1 GGVGRKQVR
10 GGGIAQNFQQQ
21 IEFVGLQFVEVCQ
34 TQALARRKALLRGQ
48 EPSRFF
54 FGGRGQFGFF
64 RAPVDDAAQAAGAR
78 VGWVLSQA
86 QRDAKRRGI
95 EPACVGRNALRF
107 VFVQR
112 RLVDQEVA
120 CGNQSKR
127 GPPEPVSIGVGFG
140 FSEPSSDD
148 AQ

>member
-1 GGVGRKQVR
+1 
-10 GGGIAQNFQQQ
+10 
-21 IEFVGLQFVEVCQ
+21 
-34 TQALARRKALLRGQ
+34 
-48 EPSRFF
+48 
-54 FGGRGQFGFF
+54 
-64 RAPVDDAAQAAGAR
+64 
-78 VGWVLSQA
+78 
-86 QRDAKRRGI
+86 

-148 AQ
+148 AQVIRTVDSRDPPVVDARNDTKQRRYRGARAPSQHAGMTGMAGPRDEPVA